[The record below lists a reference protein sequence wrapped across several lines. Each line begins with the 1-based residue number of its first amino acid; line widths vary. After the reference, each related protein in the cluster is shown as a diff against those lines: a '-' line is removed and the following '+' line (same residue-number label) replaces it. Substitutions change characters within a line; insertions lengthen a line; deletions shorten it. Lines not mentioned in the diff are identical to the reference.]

1 MGSRRA
7 WTGFGEQGNARVER
21 ETMKVGLYLQTDSD
35 GIGGACFWT
44 ACLASHLSRRHEVT
58 VLHHKQQLGRG
69 ELATFTGQDL
79 SAVQLQ
85 RLPAGECAAWHRHGG
100 TDVTALS
107 RGFDVFI
114 TMTHL
119 IPPAC
124 AAKVGVLIVLFPLEP
139 RNQVW
144 PWSEGGSRLS
154 PRRMLREWRH
164 GQRWKDVFDSYRI
177 RTALSTFC
185 QEWVRQLWQTDSEVL
200 YPPSARVEPSAER
213 DLVVVS
219 IGRFATEGVSKHQ
232 LELARMFR
240 DDVAPHAPGW
250 RYACMGTLDPRP
262 EGQRYWRDVLSVAK
276 EAPIDVLDNL
286 PRPRLSERVGRARV
300 FWHAAGLTVDEARQP
315 QLCEHFGHVTVEAMS
330 AGCVPVII
338 GKGGQK
344 EIVRHGVDGFVCRSL
359 EEMADHTRRLIDD
372 EPLRARMSGQAI
384 ERAQTFSVQRSMDRL
399 ADLVVKTTGAQ
410 L

>member
-1 MGSRRA
+1 
-7 WTGFGEQGNARVER
+7 
-21 ETMKVGLYLQTDSD
+21 MKVGLYLQTDSD

-58 VLHHKQQLGRG
+58 VLHHKQKLGIEG
-69 ELATFTGQDL
+69 LAAFTGQDL
-79 SAVQLQ
+79 SAVQMQL
-85 RLPAGECAAWHRHGG
+85 LPAGDCPAWHRRSGG

-107 RGFDVFI
+107 QGYDVFV

-124 AAKVGVLIVLFPLEP
+124 AAKIGVLIVLFPLEP
-139 RNQVW
+139 RSHVW
-144 PWSEGGSRLS
+144 PWSDGGSRLS
-154 PRRMLREWRH
+154 PRRMLQEWRH
-164 GQRWKDVFDSYRI
+164 GRRWRQLFDSYRV

-185 QEWVRQLWQTDSEVL
+185 QDWVQRLWHTDSDVL
-200 YPPSARVEPSAER
+200 YPPSAQVPPGGER
-213 DLVVVS
+213 EATVVS
-219 IGRFATEGVSKHQ
+219 IGRFAVEGVSKHQ

-250 RYACMGTLDPRP
+250 RYACMGTLAPGA
-262 EGQRYWRDVLSVAK
+262 EAQRYWRDVLSVAK
-276 EAPIDVLDNL
+276 DAPIDVLDNL
-286 PRPRLSERVGRARV
+286 PRARLSERVGRAKV

-338 GKGGQK
+338 GKGGQR
-344 EIVRHGVDGFVCRSL
+344 EIVRHEVDGFVCRSL
-359 EEMADHTRRLIDD
+359 DEMAHYTRRLIDD

-384 ERAQTFSVQRSMDRL
+384 ERAQAFSVQRSMDRL
-399 ADLVVKTTGAQ
+399 AELVFETSGAR